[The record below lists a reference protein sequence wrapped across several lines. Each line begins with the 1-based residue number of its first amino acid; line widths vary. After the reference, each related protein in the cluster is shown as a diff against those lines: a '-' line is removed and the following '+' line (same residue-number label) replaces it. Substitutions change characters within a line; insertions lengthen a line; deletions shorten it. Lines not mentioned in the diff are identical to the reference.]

1 MMFNPPVGVGVGI
14 AFDDVLL
21 VLFIISSSEFM
32 PPRPLPLPELSSM
45 LSSSVNNS
53 PTISI
58 GMASTRSLT
67 SISGKRIEGSPAL
80 LVDIDRHFFFFFFF
94 FFFFLVY

>member
-1 MMFNPPVGVGVGI
+1 MMFNPSVGVRVGI
-14 AFDDVLL
+14 AFDDVLF
-21 VLFIISSSEFM
+21 VLFIIVSFS
-32 PPRPLPLPELSSM
+32 LSSM

-67 SISGKRIEGSPAL
+67 SISGKRIDGSPAL
-80 LVDIDRHFFFFFFF
+80 LVDIDRHFFFS